1 MQQQLELKDIVAY
14 FKRTMPEQ
22 ERAAFKK
29 MLDTDPALKQQAIDM
44 MHHATLEALEEQ
56 RLHVKLKKLR
66 EQNALPNEVSVRF
79 WQRHWRWLSV
89 VMAAL
94 VVTGLALMFSRKP
107 NSEKAVRTDKAPVA
121 GTVSPIDTSNTFGVN
136 TGDSGNQGKLNTS
149 DIDNNKPENTDTP
162 DQFADIEKTVVKL
175 NKQFPKAGLLK
186 LYRKQQWKA
195 LQEKLRQLS
204 FNANEDTAKDIQRLK
219 AYCTVKDPSE
229 PAAPKQPPVQ
239 ENAPQ
244 ENKFI
249 EERNQL

>member
-29 MLDTDPALKQQAIDM
+29 MLDTNPALKQQAIDM

-66 EQNALPNEVSVRF
+66 EQNPPPNEESVRF
-79 WQRHWRWLSV
+79 WQRHWRWLSIV
-89 VMAAL
+89 AAAL
-94 VVTGLALMFSRKP
+94 VVTGMVLMLTRKT
-107 NSEKAVRTDKAPVA
+107 NQGGAVTTDKAPVA
-121 GTVSPIDTSNTFGVN
+121 GTVSPIDTSNTFRVN
-136 TGDSGNQGKLNTS
+136 TGDSGNQGKLNTRN
-149 DIDNNKPENTDTP
+149 IDDNKPENTDTP
-162 DQFADIEKTVVKL
+162 DQFSDIEKTVVKL

-219 AYCTVKDPSE
+219 AYCTIKDPSE
-229 PAAPKQPPVQ
+229 PAEPRQPVQ
-239 ENAPQ
+239 ENTPQ

>member
-1 MQQQLELKDIVAY
+1 MQQQLKIKDIVAY

-22 ERAAFKK
+22 ERVAFKK
-29 MLDTDPALKQQAIDM
+29 MLDANPALKQQAIDM

-56 RLHVKLKKLR
+56 GLHVKLKKLR
-66 EQNALPNEVSVRF
+66 EQNPVPNETSARF

-89 VMAAL
+89 VVTAL
-94 VVTGLALMFSRKP
+94 VVTGLVLIFTLNP
-107 NSEKAVRTDKAPVA
+107 NKEEAEKADKEPVA
-121 GTVSPIDTSNTFGVN
+121 GTLSPVDTSNTFRVN
-136 TGDSGNQGKLNTS
+136 TGDSGNQGKLNTH

-162 DQFADIEKTVVKL
+162 NQFADIEKTVVRL

-204 FNANEDTAKDIQRLK
+204 FNANEETAKDIQRLK
-219 AYCTVKDPSE
+219 AYCTVKDPSM
-229 PAAPKQPPVQ
+229 PAAPKQPAQ
-239 ENAPQ
+239 ENAPE

-249 EERNQL
+249 EEKNQL